1 MKIIASDYD
10 GTVNYHGIS
19 DADKQAITKFRE
31 AGNKFGIVTG
41 RDLEMALWILDEMKI
56 EIDYLICC
64 TGAIILDGKGN
75 ILYEKRQSVDIDR
88 FNQIID
94 KAREFHFGNFS
105 ISDRLIRFY
114 NDRRAIIPCELERIS
129 EFTQANV
136 WFPSEENCI
145 KFLNYLNTEHG
156 DYIIG
161 FRNGGS
167 VDIPPKGI
175 SKPTGVHEYAKM
187 FDNVDKIYAVGDNL
201 NDIPM
206 IKEFCGFAVS
216 NAKDEVKNAAMHQCD
231 RICDMIEA
239 IMKGEA

>member
-19 DADKQAITKFRE
+19 DADKEAIKKFRD

-41 RDLEMALWILDEMKI
+41 RDLEMALWVLNDMKGY
-56 EIDYLICC
+56 IDYLICC
-64 TGAIILDGKGN
+64 TGAIILDSDGK
-75 ILYEKRQSVDIDR
+75 ILYEKRQKIDLDR
-88 FNQIID
+88 FNKIID
-94 KAREFHFGNFS
+94 KAMEHHYGNFS
-105 ISDRLIRFY
+105 ISDRLIRIY
-114 NDRRAIIPCELERIS
+114 SDRRGMIPRQIGLLN
-129 EFTQANV
+129 EFTQANL
-136 WFPSEENCI
+136 WFPNEQECI
-145 KFLNYLNTEHG
+145 KFLEYLNSEHS
-156 DYIIG
+156 DYLIG

-167 VDIPPKGI
+167 IDIPPKGI
-175 SKPTGVHEYAKM
+175 SKPTGVWEYAKM
-187 FDNVDKIYAVGDNL
+187 FDNIEKIYAVGDNL

-216 NAKDEVKNAAMHQCD
+216 NAKDEVKNAAKHLCD